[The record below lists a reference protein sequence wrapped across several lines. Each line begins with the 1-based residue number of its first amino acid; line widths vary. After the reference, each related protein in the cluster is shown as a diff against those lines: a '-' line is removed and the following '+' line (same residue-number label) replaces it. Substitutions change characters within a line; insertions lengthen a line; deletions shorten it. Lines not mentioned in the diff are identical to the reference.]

1 MVGLILEHRNGRS
14 LGTVSVYLVVSI
26 ALLSGLS
33 SLLIGCPVSQMYT
46 LKHSHF
52 IFGCVIL
59 YRRFFGYTNSD
70 LDATSLA
77 NEEALIHDS

>member
-1 MVGLILEHRNGRS
+1 MVGLILEHRNGGS

-46 LKHSHF
+46 L
-52 IFGCVIL
+52 
-59 YRRFFGYTNSD
+59 NSD
-70 LDATSLA
+70 LDAASLA